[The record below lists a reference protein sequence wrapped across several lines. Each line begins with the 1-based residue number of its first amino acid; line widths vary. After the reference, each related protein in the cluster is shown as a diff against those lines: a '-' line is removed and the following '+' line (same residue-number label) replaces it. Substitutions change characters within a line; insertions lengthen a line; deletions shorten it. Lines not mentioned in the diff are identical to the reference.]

1 MKELPIDKIPKS
13 TSDMNDENHRVQ
25 GLRVLA
31 VIIAREYLARMR
43 VKNRVADGSTRK
55 QQ

>member
-1 MKELPIDKIPKS
+1 MKEIPINQIPKS

-43 VKNRVADGSTRK
+43 DKTSEADGSTRK